1 MTIRVCVSKINQSVC
16 CPMVN
21 NAGIHAVLTVST
33 RRVTYSTVVVCM
45 AVKRENNVMK
55 VYLTD
60 FDLFTKDV
68 HFLIKCTILSN
79 IGFSLYWLYL
89 TIQIILNNLLL
100 IVFAFFNMFLQT
112 LTIIQKQLLH
122 QTMYLYLEPRLAHA

>member
-1 MTIRVCVSKINQSVC
+1 MTIKVCVSIINQSVC

-60 FDLFTKDV
+60 FDLLTKDV

-79 IGFSLYWLYL
+79 IEFSLYWLYL
-89 TIQIILNNLLL
+89 TIQIILN
-100 IVFAFFNMFLQT
+100 
-112 LTIIQKQLLH
+112 
-122 QTMYLYLEPRLAHA
+122 YL